1 MEISLVVAMDE
12 NRLIGA
18 GNALPWHLPADL
30 KHFKK
35 TTMGH
40 PIVMGRCTW
49 ESIGRA
55 LPGRTNIVVS
65 RRPGY
70 RAEGAVVVNSIE
82 AAREAARASA
92 AKPAGDLGELMVIGG
107 AVIFE
112 QCLAEATRIY
122 LTEIHAAFE
131 GDTYFPELSQDE
143 WACVSREDF
152 RADDKNQYDYSFMV
166 LERIPN
172 ALPPTLIQPAL

>member
-1 MEISLVVAMDE
+1 MRISLVVAMDE

-18 GNALPWHLPADL
+18 GNGLPWRLPADL
-30 KHFKK
+30 KHFKS

-40 PIVMGRCTW
+40 PIVMGRRTW

-70 RAEGAVVVNSIE
+70 RAEGGIVVDSIE
-82 AAREAARASA
+82 SAKEAA
-92 AKPAGDLGELMVIGG
+92 GDRDELMVIGG
-107 AVIFE
+107 AEIFE

-122 LTEIHAAFE
+122 LTQVHATFE
-131 GDTYFPELSQDE
+131 GDAYFPDLGENE
-143 WACVSREDF
+143 WICMSREDF
-152 RADDKNQYDYSFMV
+152 HKNERNPYDYSFIV
-166 LERIPN
+166 LERIPG
-172 ALPPTLIQPAL
+172 ALPSTSIQPTP